1 MFRSID
7 HPQGAMLFLAKVTS
21 KTFIKF
27 LYINRVLWQHVV
39 LCKVALLGMRLAMV
53 CVVCYVVR
61 DWLQPGAFP
70 VTHPYTTRRAATTPC

>member
-1 MFRSID
+1 MFRSLD
-7 HPQGAMLFLAKVTS
+7 HPQGATLFLDKVTS

-39 LCKVALLGMRLAMV
+39 LCKGTLLRVRLVTV

-61 DWLQPGAFP
+61 DCLWITWENSCCKLDCSVCIP
-70 VTHPYTTRRAATTPC
+70 V